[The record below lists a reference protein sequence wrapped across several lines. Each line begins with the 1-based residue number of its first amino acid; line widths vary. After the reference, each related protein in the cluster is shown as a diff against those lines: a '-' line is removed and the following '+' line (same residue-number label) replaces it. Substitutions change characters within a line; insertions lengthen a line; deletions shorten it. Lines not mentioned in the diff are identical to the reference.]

1 MKKLFVALMAVLVLA
16 SCGDNKKVAT
26 PADLMVLTAETMN
39 GVAEKIKNAE
49 DVDAVIDATAEFY
62 SEMKAMDEKYGEV
75 AEALNGM
82 EQDEVTE
89 KYPAEAEAL
98 QAAATNFAA
107 ALMEKSELME
117 GMTPEQEARLMEV
130 FEGM

>member
-16 SCGDNKKVAT
+16 SCGNNKKVET

-49 DVDAVIDATAEFY
+49 DVDAVIDVTAEFY
-62 SEMKAMDEKYGEV
+62 SEMKAMDEKYSEI
-75 AEALNGM
+75 AEALNEM
-82 EQDEVTE
+82 DQDEIVE
-89 KYPAEAEAL
+89 KYPEEAEAL
-98 QAAATNFAA
+98 QTAATSFTE
-107 ALMEKSELME
+107 ALIEKSALME
-117 GMTPEQEARLMEV
+117 GMTPEQEARLMEI